1 VKHLLRRLLDLFRMR
16 VQALRR
22 RGDPVQALEGL
33 YGRQA
38 GLLEE
43 AQRAALEVAAARRRL
58 EYRLRDLQQP
68 QLRREAVSVKA
79 QIRMLRA
86 EEKKLRTA
94 MDAAAADLRRA
105 RAEVDMLQTSYA
117 VALAKLTLAEAQA
130 ELDDEAVELQLIIEK
145 AHSRVIEAQSRA
157 AALEALAPLPFS
169 SAEGPPPQA
178 GRRHPA

>member
-1 VKHLLRRLLDLFRMR
+1 MTYWLRRLRDLFRMR

-22 RGDPVQALEGL
+22 PGDPVQALEGL

-38 GLLEE
+38 RLLEE

-68 QLRREAVSVKA
+68 RLRREAESVKA
-79 QIRMLRA
+79 EIRSLRA

-105 RAEVDMLQTSYA
+105 RAEVDMLKTAHA
-117 VALAKLTLAEAQA
+117 VAIAKLRLAEAQA
-130 ELDDEAVELQLIIEK
+130 ELDDDAVELRLAVEQ
-145 AHSRVIEAQSRA
+145 AHERVEIADARAQ
-157 AALEALAPLPFS
+157 ALSLLPAWRGGP
-169 SAEGPPPQA
+169 SA
-178 GRRHPA
+178 